1 MTSQRPEQFEIAFKL
16 RKEHDI
22 LDFKISD
29 EKIRSQILL
38 ENLAKANKDAQTL
51 EKLKQMMRDMTV
63 KLESEK
69 HLLNI
74 SLQQYNDSQR

>member
-38 ENLAKANKDAQTL
+38 ENLAKAKKDAQTL